1 MIPGVA
7 PDDEDDYDDAKVP
20 EALLLEEEELL
31 AGYATC

>member
-7 PDDEDDYDDAKVP
+7 PDEDDYDDAKVP

-31 AGYATC
+31 AGYAAC